1 MTSTTH
7 LQGCRLLATPQ
18 SWTGA
23 VIGLLIGLAAVCHG
37 CHGGDRDDELSL
49 TGGKPP
55 VERRNEAD
63 TSPERKRGGLT
74 TPPRLRSGLVGPL
87 P

>member
-49 TGGKPP
+49 TGGKPR
-55 VERRNEAD
+55 VERHREEPPPAEPGAEA
-63 TSPERKRGGLT
+63 PGKQ
-74 TPPRLRSGLVGPL
+74 LRSTTQDSGR
-87 P
+87 